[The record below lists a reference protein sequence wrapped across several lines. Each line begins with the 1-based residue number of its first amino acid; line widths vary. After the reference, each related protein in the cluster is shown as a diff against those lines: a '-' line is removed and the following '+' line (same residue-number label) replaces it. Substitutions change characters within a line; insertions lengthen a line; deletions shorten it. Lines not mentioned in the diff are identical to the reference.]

1 MDKIEISEKA
11 REIIEKEEKFY
22 ANTFSRLPVV
32 IERGKGCYLYD
43 IDGKRYLDMF
53 AGIGVNSVGHCN
65 ERVVNA
71 IKKQAEILMHTSNW
85 LYTIPQIELAEKILS
100 LTKAEGMEKV
110 FFTNDGTEA
119 VEAAI
124 KLVRRG
130 KKKEIIA
137 MKNDFHGRTLGA
149 LSLTWKEN
157 FRKIFEPLIPY
168 TKFVDYNDI
177 DKLRSAITE
186 NTCAVI
192 LEPIQSES
200 GVIIPHEGYLKE
212 VRELTEEKGVK
223 MIVDEVA
230 VGFGRTGKMFCF
242 QHENISPD
250 VICMAKALGGGFP
263 IGAIAYRGDDFN
275 KGEHGGT
282 YIGNPLACAAANA
295 AIDYIIEKNLPENAR
310 IMGEYLLKNLRERN
324 LDARGKGLI
333 LGIDVKD
340 AKKVVMELI
349 KNGVLTIYT
358 GNTVRLLPTLTI
370 NKEQCDEFLDA
381 VDRCESLKSE

>member
-1 MDKIEISEKA
+1 MDEISKKT
-11 REIIEKEEKFY
+11 REIIEKEKKFY

-32 IERGKGCYLYD
+32 IEKGKGCYLYD
-43 IDGKRYLDMF
+43 IDGKKYLDMF

-65 ERVVNA
+65 ENVIQA
-71 IKKQAEILMHTSNW
+71 IKKQVEILMHTSNW
-85 LYTIPQIELAEKILS
+85 VYTIPQIELAEKILK
-100 LTKAEGMEKV
+100 LTGMEKV

-177 DKLRSAITE
+177 DKLRKAITE
-186 NTCAVI
+186 NTAAVI

-200 GVIIPHEGYLKE
+200 GTIIPYEGYLRD
-212 VRELTEEKGVK
+212 VRKLTEENNIF

-242 QHENISPD
+242 QHENIQPD
-250 VICMAKALGGGFP
+250 IICMAKAMGGGFP
-263 IGAIAYRGDDFN
+263 IGAIAYKGIDFN
-275 KGEHGGT
+275 PGEHGGT
-282 YIGNPLACAAANA
+282 YIGNPLACASANA
-295 AIDYIIEKNLPENAR
+295 AIDYIIQKNLPENAR
-310 IMGEYLLKNLRERN
+310 IMGEYLLKNLKDRN
-324 LDARGKGLI
+324 FNVRGRGLI

-340 AKKVVMELI
+340 AKNTVLQLI
-349 KNGVLTIYT
+349 KNNVLTIYT
-358 GNTVRLLPTLTI
+358 GNTVRLLPPLI
-370 NKEQCDEFLDA
+370 IGKKECDEFLNAIDK
-381 VDRCESLKSE
+381 CKIY

>member
-1 MDKIEISEKA
+1 MEIEISEKA
-11 REIIEKEEKFY
+11 KEIIEKEKKFY
-22 ANTFSRLPVV
+22 ANTFTRLPVV

-43 IDGKRYLDMF
+43 IDGKKYLDMF

-65 ERVVNA
+65 EKVVNA
-71 IKKQAEILMHTSNW
+71 IKKQVEILMHTSNW
-85 LYTIPQIELAEKILS
+85 VYTIPQIELAEKILK
-100 LTKAEGMEKV
+100 LTGMEKV

-177 DKLRSAITE
+177 DKLRKEISE
-186 NTCAVI
+186 NTAAVI

-200 GVIIPHEGYLKE
+200 GVIIPREGYLKE

-223 MIVDEVA
+223 LIVDEVA

-242 QHENISPD
+242 QHENIVPD
-250 VICMAKALGGGFP
+250 IICMAKALGGGFP
-263 IGAIAYRGDDFN
+263 IGAIAYRGIDFE

-282 YIGNPLACAAANA
+282 YLGNPLACAAANA
-295 AIDYIIEKNLPENAR
+295 SIDYIIDNKLPENAR
-310 IMGEYLLKNLRERN
+310 IMGEYLMKELRKRN
-324 LDARGKGLI
+324 LNVRGKGLI
-333 LGIDVKD
+333 MAIEVKD
-340 AKKVVMELI
+340 AKKSVYELI
-349 KNGVLTIYT
+349 KNNVLAIYSGETTI
-358 GNTVRLLPTLTI
+358 RLLPPLI
-370 NKEQCDEFLDA
+370 ISKKECDEFLDA
-381 VDRCESLKSE
+381 VDKCKSFKE